1 MDTSRLKDFFTGL
14 QARIVAE
21 LEAFDG
27 QPFRTD
33 DWERPGRRR
42 WHIAADRGR

>member
-1 MDTSRLKDFFTGL
+1 MDTTRLKEFFTGL
-14 QARIVAE
+14 QSRIVAE

-33 DWERPGRRR
+33 
-42 WHIAADRGR
+42 RG